1 LKAFKNEE
9 LEKELEVLR
18 EKKTRLTE
26 AFVNGRIPQDVY
38 KKTVTRLQ
46 TDIINVEKEIRR
58 RSTKR

>member
-1 LKAFKNEE
+1 MKAFKNEE